1 MSPDVL
7 RNQQVDPATKVVIIG
22 GGVMGAA
29 TASFLGA
36 RFGIRATVLERDA
49 SYARASSALSVC
61 AIRQQFSTEIN
72 IRISQ
77 QSLAFYRV
85 IGRLLDV
92 GDDRPGIGLVEPGYL
107 YLATDAGAHVLAENQ
122 ALQAQCNA
130 SVALLSPAELLVR
143 FPWLSVDQIALGSLG
158 LSTATSGE
166 GWFDGY
172 SALQAFRH
180 HAIAQGARF
189 LEAEAVDFDVRD
201 GAVQSV
207 LTAQGERVAADA
219 VLIAAGAWS
228 SPIAAKLGFDL
239 PVRARKRDVFSLQA
253 PGPLPGCPLV
263 IDPSGFWFRPDGE
276 AGQFLC
282 GSPPRGD
289 DVDDAPLDKVD
300 HGLFNDWLWPRLAE
314 RVPQF
319 DELRVTGSW
328 AGYYEYNTFDQNG
341 LVGRLPGVRNAF
353 VAAGFSGHGLQQA
366 PAVGLGMAELIAT
379 GSYGV
384 LDLSPL
390 GLERIAAN
398 APLVERNVI

>member
-1 MSPDVL
+1 MSSDAL
-7 RNQQVDPATKVVIIG
+7 RNQSLNPSMKVVIIG

-29 TASFLGA
+29 TASFLA
-36 RFGIRATVLERDA
+36 SRYRVRATVIERDA

-77 QSLAFYRV
+77 QSLAFYRD
-85 IGRLLDV
+85 ISRQLAV
-92 GDDRPGIGLVEPGYL
+92 GDDRPNIGLVEPGYL
-107 YLATDAGAHVLAENQ
+107 YLATHAGVTVLTENQ
-122 ALQAQCNA
+122 ALQARCGA
-130 SVALLSPAELLVR
+130 AVALLSPDELAAR
-143 FPWLSVDQIALGSLG
+143 FPWLSTEQIELGSLG

-172 SALQAFRH
+172 SALQAFRQ
-180 HAIAQGARF
+180 HAIAHGAQF
-189 LEAEAVDFDVRD
+189 IEAEAVDFETRGDAVR
-201 GAVQSV
+201 AVI
-207 LTAQGERVAADA
+207 TAQGDRIAAHV

-228 SPIAAKLGFDL
+228 SPVAATLGFTL

-253 PGPLPGCPLV
+253 NAPLAGCPLV
-263 IDPSGFWFRPDGE
+263 IDPSGFWFRPDGDS
-276 AGQFLC
+276 GQFLC
-282 GSPPRGD
+282 GAPPRRED
-289 DVDDAPLDKVD
+289 LDDAPLDQVD
-300 HGLFNDWLWPRLAE
+300 HGLFDEWLWPLLAE

-341 LVGRLPGVRNAF
+341 LVGRLPGVSNAF

-379 GSYGV
+379 GAYHT

-390 GLERIAAN
+390 ALERIAAN
-398 APLVERNVI
+398 APLVERNII

>member
-1 MSPDVL
+1 MRNRQMDPSL
-7 RNQQVDPATKVVIIG
+7 RVVIIG

-29 TASFLGA
+29 TASFLAA

-49 SYARASSALSVC
+49 SYAKASSALSVC

-77 QSLAFYRV
+77 ESLLFYRE
-85 IGRLLDV
+85 IGERLAV
-92 GDDRPGIGLVEPGYL
+92 GTDRPSIGLVEPGYL
-107 YLATDAGAHVLAENQ
+107 YLATEAGARVLEENQ
-122 ALQAQCNA
+122 ALQTRCGAA
-130 SVALLSPAELLVR
+130 VALLSPAELSAR
-143 FPWLSVDQIALGSLG
+143 FPWLSTDLISLGSLG
-158 LSTATSGE
+158 LSSARSGE

-172 SALQAFRH
+172 SALQAFRQ
-180 HAIAQGARF
+180 HAIARGARF
-189 LEAEAVDFDVRD
+189 VEAEAVDFDRRD
-201 GAVQSV
+201 GVVQSV
-207 LTAQGERVAADA
+207 ITAGGDRVAADA

-228 SPIAAKLGFDL
+228 SPLAATLGFDL
-239 PVRARKRDVFSLQA
+239 PIRARKRDVFSLQA
-253 PGPLPGCPLV
+253 TGPLPGCPLV
-263 IDPSGFWFRPDGE
+263 IDPSGFWFRPDGDT
-276 AGQFLC
+276 GQVLC
-282 GSPPRGD
+282 GSPPRGAD
-289 DVDDAPLDKVD
+289 IDDAPLDQVD
-300 HGLFNDWLWPRLAE
+300 HGLFDEWLWPRLAE

-341 LVGRLPGVRNAF
+341 LVGRLPGTDNVF

-379 GSYGV
+379 GAYGV

>member
-1 MSPDVL
+1 MRNRQMGPSL
-7 RNQQVDPATKVVIIG
+7 RVVIIG

-29 TASFLGA
+29 TASFLA
-36 RFGIRATVLERDA
+36 SRFGIRATVLERDA
-49 SYARASSALSVC
+49 SYANASSARSVC

-77 QSLAFYRV
+77 ESLLFYRE
-85 IGRLLDV
+85 IGERLAV
-92 GDDRPGIGLVEPGYL
+92 GTDRPSIGLVEPGYL
-107 YLATDAGAHVLAENQ
+107 YLATEAGARVLEENQ
-122 ALQAQCNA
+122 AVQTRCGAA
-130 SVALLSPAELLVR
+130 VALLSPAELSAR
-143 FPWLSVDQIALGSLG
+143 FPWLSTDLISLGSLG
-158 LSTATSGE
+158 LSSARSGE

-172 SALQAFRH
+172 SALQAFRQ
-180 HAIAQGARF
+180 HAIARGARF
-189 LEAEAVDFDVRD
+189 VEAEAVDFDRRD
-201 GAVQSV
+201 GVVQSV
-207 LTAQGERVAADA
+207 ITAGGDRVAADA

-228 SPIAAKLGFDL
+228 SPLAATLGFDL
-239 PVRARKRDVFSLQA
+239 PIRARKRDVFSLQA

-263 IDPSGFWFRPDGE
+263 IDPSGFWFRPDGDT
-276 AGQFLC
+276 GQFLC
-282 GSPPRGD
+282 GSPPRGADLD
-289 DVDDAPLDKVD
+289 DVPLDQVD
-300 HGLFNDWLWPRLAE
+300 HGLFDEWLWLRLAE

-341 LVGRLPGVRNAF
+341 LVGRLPGTDNVF

-379 GSYGV
+379 GAYGV

>member
-1 MSPDVL
+1 M
-7 RNQQVDPATKVVIIG
+7 DPSTHVVIIG

-36 RFGIRATVLERDA
+36 RYGLRATVLERDA
-49 SYARASSALSVC
+49 SYAKASSALSVC

-77 QSLAFYRV
+77 QSLAFYRD
-85 IGRLLDV
+85 IGQQLAV
-92 GDDRPGIGLVEPGYL
+92 GPDRPSIGLVEPGYL
-107 YLATDAGAHVLAENQ
+107 YLATEAGAHVLEENQ
-122 ALQAQCNA
+122 ALQARCGA
-130 SVALLSPAELLVR
+130 AVALLSPSDLAQR
-143 FPWLSVDQIALGSLG
+143 FPWLSLEQIALGSLG

-172 SALQAFRH
+172 SALQAFRQ

-189 LEAEAVDFDVRD
+189 VEAEAVDFDVRD

-207 LTAQGERVAADA
+207 ITSAGDRIAADA

-228 SPIAAKLGFDL
+228 SPIAAMLGFDL

-253 PGPLPGCPLV
+253 SGPLPGCPLV
-263 IDPSGFWFRPDGE
+263 IDPSGFWFRSDGDT
-276 AGQFLC
+276 GQFLC
-282 GSPPRGD
+282 GSPPRGAD
-289 DVDDAPLDKVD
+289 LDNVPLDQVD
-300 HGLFNDWLWPRLAE
+300 RGLFDEWLWPRLAE

-341 LVGRLPGVRNAF
+341 LVGRLPGTDNVF

-366 PAVGLGMAELIAT
+366 PAVGLGMAEVIAT
-379 GSYGV
+379 GGYQS

-390 GLERIAAN
+390 HVERLLNN
-398 APLVERNVI
+398 APLLERNII

>member
-1 MSPDVL
+1 MRNRQMDPSL
-7 RNQQVDPATKVVIIG
+7 RVVIIG

-29 TASFLGA
+29 TASFLA
-36 RFGIRATVLERDA
+36 SRFGIRATVLERDA
-49 SYARASSALSVC
+49 SYANASSALSVC

-77 QSLAFYRV
+77 ESLLFYRE
-85 IGRLLDV
+85 IGERLAV
-92 GDDRPGIGLVEPGYL
+92 GTDRPNIGLVEPGYL
-107 YLATDAGAHVLAENQ
+107 YLATEAGARVLEENQ
-122 ALQAQCNA
+122 ALQTQCGA
-130 SVALLSPAELLVR
+130 AVALLSPAELSAR
-143 FPWLSVDQIALGSLG
+143 FPWLSTDLISLGSLG
-158 LSTATSGE
+158 LSSERSGE

-172 SALQAFRH
+172 SALQAFRQ
-180 HAIAQGARF
+180 HAIARGARF
-189 LEAEAVDFDVRD
+189 VEAEAVDFDRHD
-201 GAVQSV
+201 GVVQSV
-207 LTAQGERVAADA
+207 ITAGGDRVAADA

-228 SPIAAKLGFDL
+228 SPVAATLGFDL
-239 PVRARKRDVFSLQA
+239 PIRARKRDVFSLQA

-263 IDPSGFWFRPDGE
+263 IDPSGFWFRPDGDT
-276 AGQFLC
+276 GQFLC
-282 GSPPRGD
+282 GSPPRGVD
-289 DVDDAPLDKVD
+289 IDDAPLDQVD
-300 HGLFNDWLWPRLAE
+300 HGLFDEWLWPRLAV

-341 LVGRLPGVRNAF
+341 LVGRLPGTDNVF

-379 GSYGV
+379 GAYGV

>member
-1 MSPDVL
+1 
-7 RNQQVDPATKVVIIG
+7 VDPSTHVVIIG

-36 RFGIRATVLERDA
+36 RYGLRATVLERDA
-49 SYARASSALSVC
+49 SYAKASSALSVC

-77 QSLAFYRV
+77 QSLAFYRD
-85 IGRLLDV
+85 IGQQLAV
-92 GDDRPGIGLVEPGYL
+92 GPDRPSIGLVEPGYL
-107 YLATDAGAHVLAENQ
+107 YLATEAGAHVLEENQ
-122 ALQAQCNA
+122 ALQARCGA
-130 SVALLSPAELLVR
+130 AVALLSPSDLAQR
-143 FPWLSVDQIALGSLG
+143 FPWLSLEQIALGSLG

-172 SALQAFRH
+172 SALQAFRQ

-189 LEAEAVDFDVRD
+189 VEAEAVDFDVRD

-207 LTAQGERVAADA
+207 ITSAGDRIAADA

-228 SPIAAKLGFDL
+228 SPIAAMLGFDL

-253 PGPLPGCPLV
+253 SGPLPGCPLV
-263 IDPSGFWFRPDGE
+263 IDPSGFWFRSDGDT
-276 AGQFLC
+276 GQFLC
-282 GSPPRGD
+282 GSPPRGAD
-289 DVDDAPLDKVD
+289 LDNVPLDQVD
-300 HGLFNDWLWPRLAE
+300 RGLFDEWLWPRLAE

-341 LVGRLPGVRNAF
+341 LVGRLPGTDNVF

-366 PAVGLGMAELIAT
+366 PAVGLGMAEVIAT
-379 GSYGV
+379 GGYQS

-390 GLERIAAN
+390 HVERLLNN
-398 APLVERNVI
+398 APLLERNII

>member
-1 MSPDVL
+1 
-7 RNQQVDPATKVVIIG
+7 
-22 GGVMGAA
+22 MGAA

-36 RFGIRATVLERDA
+36 RYGIRATVLERDA

-77 QSLAFYRV
+77 QSLAFYRD
-85 IGRLLDV
+85 IGSRLAV
-92 GDDRPGIGLVEPGYL
+92 GPDRPSIGLVEPGYL
-107 YLATDAGAHVLAENQ
+107 YLATAGGARVLEENQ
-122 ALQAQCNA
+122 ALQTQCGA
-130 SVALLSPAELLVR
+130 AVALLLPAELAIR
-143 FPWLSVDQIALGSLG
+143 FPWLSLDQIALGSLG
-158 LSTATSGE
+158 LSSPTSGE

-172 SALQAFRH
+172 SALQAFRQ
-180 HAIAQGARF
+180 HAIAHGARF
-189 LEAEAVDFDVRD
+189 VEAEAVDFEVRD

-207 LTAQGERVAADA
+207 ITAGGERVAADA

-228 SPIAAKLGFDL
+228 SPIAAMLGFDL
-239 PVRARKRDVFSLQA
+239 PVRARKRDVFLLQA

-263 IDPSGFWFRPDGE
+263 IDPSGFWFRPDGD

-289 DVDDAPLDKVD
+289 DVDDVPLDQVD
-300 HGLFNDWLWPRLAE
+300 HGLFSDWLWPRLAE

-341 LVGRLPGVRNAF
+341 LVGRLPRVSNAF

-379 GSYGV
+379 GAFAT
-384 LDLSPL
+384 LDLTPL
-390 GLERIAAN
+390 GLERIAAK

>member
-1 MSPDVL
+1 MARDVL
-7 RNQQVDPATKVVIIG
+7 RNPPFDPPKKVAIIG

-29 TASFLGA
+29 TASFLAA

-72 IRISQ
+72 IRLSQ
-77 QSLAFYRV
+77 ESLLFYRD
-85 IGRLLDV
+85 IGKRLAV
-92 GDDRPGIGLVEPGYL
+92 GVDRPGIGLVEPGYL
-107 YLATDAGAHVLAENQ
+107 YLATAAGARVIEENQ
-122 ALQAQCNA
+122 ALQTRCGAA
-130 SVALLSPAELLVR
+130 VALLSPTDLALR
-143 FPWLSVDQIALGSLG
+143 FPWLSVDQIVLGSLG
-158 LSTATSGE
+158 LSAPLSGE

-172 SALQAFRH
+172 SALQAFRQ
-180 HAIAQGARF
+180 HAIAQGAQF
-189 LEAEAVDFDVRD
+189 VEAQAVDFDTRD

-207 LTAQGERVAADA
+207 ITSQGERVAADA

-228 SPIAAKLGFDL
+228 APLAAALGFDL
-239 PVRARKRDVFSLQA
+239 PVSARKRDVFSLQA
-253 PGPLPGCPLV
+253 SGPLPGCPLV
-263 IDPSGFWFRPDGE
+263 IDPSGFWFRPDGDT
-276 AGQFLC
+276 GRFLC
-282 GSPPRGD
+282 GAPPRGED
-289 DVDDAPLDKVD
+289 IDDAPLEQVD
-300 HGLFNDWLWPRLAE
+300 RGLFDEWLWPGLAK

-319 DELRVTGSW
+319 DELRVTGAW

-341 LVGRLPGVRNAF
+341 LVGRLPETDNVF

-379 GSYGV
+379 GSFGK

>member
-1 MSPDVL
+1 MRNRQMDPSL
-7 RNQQVDPATKVVIIG
+7 RVVIIG

-29 TASFLGA
+29 TASFLA
-36 RFGIRATVLERDA
+36 SRFSIRATVLERDA
-49 SYARASSALSVC
+49 SYAKASSALSVC

-77 QSLAFYRV
+77 ESLLFYRE
-85 IGRLLDV
+85 IGERLAV
-92 GDDRPGIGLVEPGYL
+92 GTDRPSIGLVEPGYL
-107 YLATDAGAHVLAENQ
+107 YLATEAGARVLEENQ
-122 ALQAQCNA
+122 ALQTRCGAA
-130 SVALLSPAELLVR
+130 VALLSPAELSAR
-143 FPWLSVDQIALGSLG
+143 FPWLSTDLISLGSLG
-158 LSTATSGE
+158 LSSARSGE

-172 SALQAFRH
+172 SALQAFRQ
-180 HAIAQGARF
+180 HAIARGARF
-189 LEAEAVDFDVRD
+189 VEAEAVDFDRRD
-201 GAVQSV
+201 GVVQSV
-207 LTAQGERVAADA
+207 ITAGGDRVAADA

-228 SPIAAKLGFDL
+228 SPLAATLGFDL
-239 PVRARKRDVFSLQA
+239 PIRARKRDVFSLQA

-263 IDPSGFWFRPDGE
+263 IDPSGFWFRPDGDT
-276 AGQFLC
+276 GQFLC
-282 GSPPRGD
+282 GSPPRGAD
-289 DVDDAPLDKVD
+289 IDDAPLDQVD
-300 HGLFNDWLWPRLAE
+300 HGLFDEWLWPRLAE

-341 LVGRLPGVRNAF
+341 LVGRLPGTDNVF

-379 GSYGV
+379 GAYGV

>member
-1 MSPDVL
+1 M
-7 RNQQVDPATKVVIIG
+7 DPSTHVVIIG

-36 RFGIRATVLERDA
+36 RYGLRATVLERDA
-49 SYARASSALSVC
+49 SYAKASSALSVC

-77 QSLAFYRV
+77 QSLAFYRD
-85 IGRLLDV
+85 IGQQLAV
-92 GDDRPGIGLVEPGYL
+92 GPDRPSIGLVEPGYL
-107 YLATDAGAHVLAENQ
+107 YLATEAGAHVLEENQ
-122 ALQAQCNA
+122 ALQARCGA
-130 SVALLSPAELLVR
+130 AVALLSPSDLAQR
-143 FPWLSVDQIALGSLG
+143 FPWLSLEQIALGSLG

-172 SALQAFRH
+172 SALQAFRQ
-180 HAIAQGARF
+180 HAIAQSARF
-189 LEAEAVDFDVRD
+189 VEAEAVDFDVRD

-207 LTAQGERVAADA
+207 ITSAGDRIAADA

-228 SPIAAKLGFDL
+228 SPIAAMLGFDL

-253 PGPLPGCPLV
+253 SGPLPGCPLV
-263 IDPSGFWFRPDGE
+263 IDPSGFWFRSDGDT
-276 AGQFLC
+276 GQFLC
-282 GSPPRGD
+282 GSPPRGAD
-289 DVDDAPLDKVD
+289 LDNVPLDQVD
-300 HGLFNDWLWPRLAE
+300 RGLFDEWLWPRLAE

-341 LVGRLPGVRNAF
+341 LVGRLPGTDNVF

-366 PAVGLGMAELIAT
+366 PAVGLGMAEVIAT
-379 GSYGV
+379 GGYQS

-390 GLERIAAN
+390 HVERLLNN
-398 APLVERNVI
+398 APLLERNII

>member
-1 MSPDVL
+1 MSSNDL
-7 RNQQVDPATKVVIIG
+7 RNPPVNPSRSVVIIG

-29 TASFLGA
+29 TASFLA
-36 RFGIRATVLERDA
+36 SRFGMRATVLERDA

-77 QSLAFYRV
+77 QSLAFYRD
-85 IGRLLDV
+85 IGSRLAV
-92 GDDRPGIGLVEPGYL
+92 GADRPSIGLVEPGYL
-107 YLATDAGAHVLAENQ
+107 YLATSAGAPVLVENQ
-122 ALQAQCNA
+122 AVQTQCGA
-130 SVALLSPAELLVR
+130 AVALLSPEELVLR

-180 HAIAQGARF
+180 HAIAHGARF
-189 LEAEAVDFDVRD
+189 REAEAADFEVRD
-201 GAVQSV
+201 NAVQSV
-207 LTAQGERVAADA
+207 ITTQGERVAADA

-228 SPIAAKLGFDL
+228 SPVTAKLGFDL

-263 IDPSGFWFRPDGE
+263 IDPSGFWFRPDGDR
-276 AGQFLC
+276 GQFLC
-282 GSPPRGD
+282 GSPPRGE
-289 DVDDAPLDKVD
+289 DVNDAPLNQVD
-300 HGLFNDWLWPRLAE
+300 HGLFDEWLWPRLAE

-319 DELRVTGSW
+319 DALRVTGSW

-341 LVGRLPGVRNAF
+341 LVGRLPGVNNAF
-353 VAAGFSGHGLQQA
+353 VTAGFSGHGLQQA

-379 GSYGV
+379 GAYTT

-390 GLERIAAN
+390 GLERIAAK